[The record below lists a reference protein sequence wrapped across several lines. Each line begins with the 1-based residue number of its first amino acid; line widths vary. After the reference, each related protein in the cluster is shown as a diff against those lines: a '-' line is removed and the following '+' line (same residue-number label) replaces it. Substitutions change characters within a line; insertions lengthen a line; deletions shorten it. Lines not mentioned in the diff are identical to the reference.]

1 MSHIATE
8 GLPVEVVTL
17 NQPEDI
23 AREGLG
29 ATQQAEQNNFQFI
42 HNIMYHNTEELSHWL
57 DHDGLMSVTVASEEI
72 VTVPSH
78 TSTREFY
85 GITLIAEEQ
94 GNWSKDWSG
103 KVEPVVGREWKG
115 VDLVADERG
124 CAEPQKI
131 KPYALKHKP
140 QTLNPGSPAES
151 GARSFH
157 ATPRFASAALAFE
170 AVLLSL
176 RVEHVE
182 REREREGGR
191 ERDQHPSTVHHEE
204 GAVTDEAGGGGT
216 VYLGERGAT
225 VVQVSAPESCIA
237 ECSGKGGECEGCR
250 KEGRGSAWRDRECG
264 TKMLHGRA
272 RAPPRQTWR
281 VGRE

>member
-124 CAEPQKI
+124 CAGRKCAVQGSTLTSTIKI
-131 KPYALKHKP
+131 KKRNHAQRVTEKSGDEVKDDGVTDGTEISRAVLFLSSPHLQRQLCGRRSPGASHPVCGLGS
-140 QTLNPGSPAES
+140 LNPTNP
-151 GARSFH
+151 RKLNP
-157 ATPRFASAALAFE
+157 TP
-170 AVLLSL
+170 
-176 RVEHVE
+176 
-182 REREREGGR
+182 
-191 ERDQHPSTVHHEE
+191 
-204 GAVTDEAGGGGT
+204 
-216 VYLGERGAT
+216 
-225 VVQVSAPESCIA
+225 
-237 ECSGKGGECEGCR
+237 
-250 KEGRGSAWRDRECG
+250 
-264 TKMLHGRA
+264 
-272 RAPPRQTWR
+272 
-281 VGRE
+281 